1 MTSVLIEANPADSVK
16 NALIL
21 YYRPTCPACVLCV
34 PTFKQVP
41 EALASSGFGDVSIYM
56 VNTDTIDVSTA
67 IGGRIKTVPKI
78 VYVGQ
83 DGKVFVYPTT
93 DRTVPKIVQFVKNAR
108 TNPSLIG
115 GGGFFGS
122 LGNLINDLFTTTT
135 PTPTPTTTLSGG
147 ARSRSRTGRRRR
159 RSITRTRSR
168 TNKSSRSRTTK
179 SKSRSRSRRSN
190 LKKKS
195 RSQKRNSQRR
205 NNKLKFSGGATFT
218 GYPPPPPLTLTTTPQ
233 TSTSVS
239 GGLGDPQTWTKCDR
253 QAACRYIEKNIPIH
267 AAEEE
272 EGNVSRIREWD
283 ILLRSGRSK
292 CAEMQ
297 RIEKT
302 PNAFKDA
309 IVKDRYTKDA
319 IVLNTTIMSLVDNY
333 GDEQPDPTC
342 IPGSRI

>member
-1 MTSVLIEANPADSVK
+1 MTSSFIEANPADSVK

-41 EALASSGFGDVSIYM
+41 EALMSSGFGDVLIYM

-83 DGKVFVYPTT
+83 DGKVYVYPTT

-135 PTPTPTTTLSGG
+135 TTTLSGG
-147 ARSRSRTGRRRR
+147 SRSRTFRRRRGSIQRSRSRSRTIISRR
-159 RSITRTRSR
+159 R
-168 TNKSSRSRTTK
+168 TNKSSRRRNNK
-179 SKSRSRSRRSN
+179 SKSRRENSLKRKSRSK
-190 LKKKS
+190 KKKS
-195 RSQKRNSQRR
+195 S
-205 NNKLKFSGGATFT
+205 KLKFRGGATFT
-218 GYPPPPPLTLTTTPQ
+218 GYPPPPRITTTTPE
-233 TSTSVS
+233 TIVS

-272 EGNVSRIREWD
+272 EGSRIREWD
-283 ILLRSGRSK
+283 ILLKSGRSK

-302 PNAFKDA
+302 PNALKDA

-319 IVLNTTIMSLVDNY
+319 IVLNTTITSLVDNY

-342 IPGSRI
+342 IQGSRI

>member
-1 MTSVLIEANPADSVK
+1 MTSSFIEANPADSVK

-41 EALASSGFGDVSIYM
+41 EALMSSGFGDVLIYM

-83 DGKVFVYPTT
+83 DGRVYVYPTT

-135 PTPTPTTTLSGG
+135 TTTNTTTLSGG
-147 ARSRSRTGRRRR
+147 SRSSTFRRRRGSIQRSRSRSRSRSRTII
-159 RSITRTRSR
+159 SRSR
-168 TNKSSRSRTTK
+168 TNKSSRKRTNK
-179 SKSRSRSRRSN
+179 SKSRREN
-190 LKKKS
+190 ILKKS
-195 RSQKRNSQRR
+195 RSKKKKSS
-205 NNKLKFSGGATFT
+205 KLKFRGGATFT
-218 GYPPPPPLTLTTTPQ
+218 GYPPPPRITLTTTPE
-233 TSTSVS
+233 TIVS
-239 GGLGDPQTWTKCDR
+239 GGLGDPQTWTKCNR

-272 EGNVSRIREWD
+272 EESRIREWD

-302 PNAFKDA
+302 PNALKDA

-319 IVLNTTIMSLVDNY
+319 IVLNTTITSLVDNY

-342 IPGSRI
+342 IQGSRI